1 MSKKN
6 TIFASDNEEPTA
18 LAYTD
23 FSKPMPI
30 LKGKVADRFFRIME
44 ENERKAAEKAKK
56 PMTLE
61 EAEKQLSHEKMFLSI
76 KENELKEIKDRIKKL
91 ENYISTVNG

>member
-1 MSKKN
+1 
-6 TIFASDNEEPTA
+6 
-18 LAYTD
+18 
-23 FSKPMPI
+23 
-30 LKGKVADRFFRIME
+30 ME

-61 EAEKQLSHEKMFLSI
+61 EAEKQLSYEKMFLSM